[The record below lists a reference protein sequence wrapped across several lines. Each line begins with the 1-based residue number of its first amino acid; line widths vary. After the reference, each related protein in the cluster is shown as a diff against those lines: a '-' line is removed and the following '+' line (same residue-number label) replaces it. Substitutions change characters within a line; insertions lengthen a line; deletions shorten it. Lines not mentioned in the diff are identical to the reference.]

1 MAASEGGYTR
11 QMLPVLSRGEGSRS
25 RLFLSLGQ
33 GSGWLAQYTLRLNP
47 KEIAHMDPSIL
58 LSLDST
64 VRRAR
69 LSEIRQIIDS
79 PVATQLWADI
89 RAAAVRER
97 DLEPYLVDS
106 VFPGRDEYSA
116 QLLGMDYTLC
126 RAVGL
131 RILRHALMFLVDE
144 DQAWLEAALRQA
156 QVLFDDAAYPAWN
169 HRARMTDPE
178 YDVHLRTGMLAKDVG
193 VMLNWLRPHLDVGQ
207 LESIVM
213 GLDKRAVRPF
223 QEAIQTDPWWIG
235 VNNNWLTCI
244 VGGLGVCGMALD
256 ELHPEARNLIDFA
269 DPLMER
275 HLQDFGAAGEFNEG
289 LGYAGAVALI
299 VDYFTARMGWAQQR
313 ENRLAAA
320 PFPDIGRFF
329 IHMCVPPGHLFA
341 FGDGQPRGVLKA
353 DWMVAVAAACQDG
366 VLQEFALRHRTS
378 MADPL
383 QLLCL
388 DPDLEPASAQGV
400 WPLGRAYHEHGA
412 LISSRSSWDPNRTA
426 SVVGSKA
433 RREDN
438 HEHNDP
444 GQVVIDGAGQ
454 PLIVDWGTPPTT
466 YPAGFF
472 TLDRFRYFEAQA
484 YGHNIP
490 VFGGR
495 DMRSCYVLHPDYTE
509 GPLHGKRALRAQG
522 HIVESIFD
530 DHWGGMWKLDTT
542 AAWDGVKQCLR
553 TVLHV
558 FPGFV
563 VVLDDIELDT
573 AESISLR
580 WNTGS
585 TPTRAAATGDSTG
598 ARKDTGIEVHDFFLQ
613 RESVRLSA
621 RVLSLDGDAAT
632 SRIGR
637 HGYQAPWNLDQFGGV
652 LPERDCPFFE
662 TLIESS
668 SQCRLLSLFA
678 VQPGSKTKFWTEREG
693 RHVGVIGDQELEVV
707 VPGAREGTVTVCSS
721 PHRKE
726 WVFR

>member
-1 MAASEGGYTR
+1 
-11 QMLPVLSRGEGSRS
+11 
-25 RLFLSLGQ
+25 LSLGQ

-289 LGYAGAVALI
+289 RTLAGSSSTCVFHLAICLHLVMANPAACSKRIGWSPSLPP
-299 VDYFTARMGWAQQR
+299 ARMASCR
-313 ENRLAAA
+313 
-320 PFPDIGRFF
+320 
-329 IHMCVPPGHLFA
+329 
-341 FGDGQPRGVLKA
+341 
-353 DWMVAVAAACQDG
+353 
-366 VLQEFALRHRTS
+366 S
-378 MADPL
+378 
-383 QLLCL
+383 LLCVIGHPWL
-388 DPDLEPASAQGV
+388 IHCNSSV
-400 WPLGRAYHEHGA
+400 WIPIWNLHQ
-412 LISSRSSWDPNRTA
+412 
-426 SVVGSKA
+426 
-433 RREDN
+433 RR
-438 HEHNDP
+438 
-444 GQVVIDGAGQ
+444 G
-454 PLIVDWGTPPTT
+454 
-466 YPAGFF
+466 
-472 TLDRFRYFEAQA
+472 
-484 YGHNIP
+484 YGLW
-490 VFGGR
+490 GGR
-495 DMRSCYVLHPDYTE
+495 TTSTE
-509 GPLHGKRALRAQG
+509 P
-522 HIVESIFD
+522 
-530 DHWGGMWKLDTT
+530 
-542 AAWDGVKQCLR
+542 
-553 TVLHV
+553 
-558 FPGFV
+558 
-563 VVLDDIELDT
+563 
-573 AESISLR
+573 
-580 WNTGS
+580 
-585 TPTRAAATGDSTG
+585 
-598 ARKDTGIEVHDFFLQ
+598 
-613 RESVRLSA
+613 
-621 RVLSLDGDAAT
+621 
-632 SRIGR
+632 
-637 HGYQAPWNLDQFGGV
+637 
-652 LPERDCPFFE
+652 
-662 TLIESS
+662 
-668 SQCRLLSLFA
+668 
-678 VQPGSKTKFWTEREG
+678 
-693 RHVGVIGDQELEVV
+693 
-707 VPGAREGTVTVCSS
+707 
-721 PHRKE
+721 
-726 WVFR
+726 